1 MDVGDGGT
9 SKTLKDQNV
18 RKKNRDDEDDT
29 DEGRRSKMQRNAP
42 PNSPL
47 RYNKLRTTTS
57 PAKPPST
64 PPPLPPPP
72 SVNVTTNSVIVPY
85 AGPTT
90 QNGNMP
96 QKHHEDWLSDL
107 FATTSRAIKVDYGMK
122 DGVYNLSIR
131 NVSASDEAE
140 REKLLTQSG
149 AMLLLQSEALSSLG
163 QQLSSLF
170 QKSLQSTLTNF
181 PLVPNEKPQDNI
193 VSHQDLK

>member
-1 MDVGDGGT
+1 MDVGVGGT
-9 SKTLKDQNV
+9 SKTEKDQND
-18 RKKNRDDEDDT
+18 RKRYGDDT
-29 DEGRRSKMQRNAP
+29 DEGRRSKMQRNEP

-90 QNGNMP
+90 QNRNMP

-149 AMLLLQSEALSSLG
+149 AMLLLQGEALSSLG

-170 QKSLQSTLTNF
+170 QKSLQSTLANF
-181 PLVPNEKPQDNI
+181 PLVPIEKPQDNI